1 MKTTKIITIIVC
13 LTLICAI
20 AYGLKYNVNEQDTT
34 SYFVENNSNVKKV
47 PSKDYLKMK
56 KTLEKENKKELIC
69 VGTVMCHKCGKIK
82 HICDMAENT
91 NDKTTKELQKKC
103 LDWYCSEN
111 LWYCEDCI
119 SNATK

>member
-1 MKTTKIITIIVC
+1 MKTTKIITIIIC

-20 AYGLKYNVNEQDTT
+20 AYGLK
-34 SYFVENNSNVKKV
+34 YFVENNSNVKKV
-47 PSKDYLKMK
+47 PSKDYIKMK

-82 HICDMAENT
+82 YVCDMSKNT
-91 NDKTTKELQKKC
+91 NDKVTKELQQKC
-103 LDWYCSEN
+103 LDWYTSEN

-119 SNATK
+119 GDATD